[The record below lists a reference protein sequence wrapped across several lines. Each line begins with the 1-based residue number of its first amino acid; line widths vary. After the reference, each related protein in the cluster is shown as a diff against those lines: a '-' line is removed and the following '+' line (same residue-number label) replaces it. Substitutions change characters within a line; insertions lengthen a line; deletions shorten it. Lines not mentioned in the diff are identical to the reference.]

1 VAHHLGA
8 DLDQLLR
15 RLVNDHG
22 SAVLGIASVRMNV
35 EIGGRCDRGLTTAE
49 VRLDQGKAAWFSAAR
64 RATREFSCS
73 APQRDGK
80 LPSTVRESGECRL
93 GARDATYERR
103 LLRVGIPFGESLADR
118 YADNAA
124 DLARGNR
131 GLLFLAIQA
140 SIEGKFKF
148 LQARWAN
155 DPSRP
160 KMPGGNDMIGRMLP
174 CATG

>member
-1 VAHHLGA
+1 MRQRIDDGRGAPRPGQSSVVQRSEASNSTIWLPTGLVVA
-8 DLDQLLR
+8 
-15 RLVNDHG
+15 
-22 SAVLGIASVRMNV
+22 
-35 EIGGRCDRGLTTAE
+35 
-49 VRLDQGKAAWFSAAR
+49 
-64 RATREFSCS
+64 EFSCS